1 MTLTTLETSCL
12 QEFRERA
19 SCWPAVGHPL
29 NDDAWIR
36 FALAATLHAS
46 TVVRA
51 LRIAPLGSE
60 AAFKADASP
69 VTAQEH
75 EIEWMVRGRL
85 AEFCP
90 GAVVVGEESGGELPE
105 QGLAVA
111 VDPVDGTWA
120 LLNRMA
126 TYSVVLAVFQ
136 NGAPVMGMV
145 GNPATGEIAYTIN
158 NQPTRLLQV
167 GLFGEA
173 DHAAELPL
181 DRVTPD
187 NVLVNVHP
195 SRDVGPII
203 GHCLAG
209 WNGGT
214 FRMVRMEGGSP
225 SAALLEAAKGA
236 FVYVNLWDKRAA
248 EPFDLAAGM
257 LLVQNAGGVI
267 LDMHENP
274 IDGASHAGPFVAA
287 ADPDQAR
294 VVLNHLKTQ
303 IHKASSNQQVD
314 DDNT

>member
-1 MTLTTLETSCL
+1 MNLTTLELSCL
-12 QEFRERA
+12 QDFRQGA
-19 SCWPAVGHPL
+19 GCWPAVGQPL
-29 NDDAWIR
+29 NNDAWIQ

-51 LRIAPLGSE
+51 LRVAPLSSE
-60 AAFKADASP
+60 AVFKADASP

-75 EIEWMVRGRL
+75 EIEWMIRGRL

-90 GAVVVGEESGGELPE
+90 DAVVVGEESGGELPKR
-105 QGLAVA
+105 GLAVA

-136 NGAPVMGMV
+136 DGAPVLGMV
-145 GNPATGEIAYTIN
+145 GNPATGEIAYAIN
-158 NQPTRLLQV
+158 NQPTRLLQI
-167 GLFGEA
+167 GLFGES

-187 NVLVNVHP
+187 NILVNVHP
-195 SRDVGPII
+195 SRHVGPVI

-209 WNGGT
+209 WNDGT

-257 LLVQNAGGVI
+257 LLVRNAGGDI
-267 LDMHENP
+267 LDMHGKP
-274 IDGASHAGPFVAA
+274 IDSASHAGPFVAA

-294 VVLNHLKTQ
+294 AVLDQLEAQ
-303 IHKASSNQQVD
+303 IHEASESQQGD
-314 DDNT
+314 EDNT